1 MYMVNKNKIKKSFL
15 NKEVFSIAFSG
26 ILGIISANL
35 ILAIFSALFF
45 GIGYSMIINNN
56 KEGTKPLEDLQTK
69 QYLGVGFCLI
79 GLLPWLRYFFAGFLI
94 EAGKSLFDQSFE

>member
-1 MYMVNKNKIKKSFL
+1 
-15 NKEVFSIAFSG
+15 
-26 ILGIISANL
+26 
-35 ILAIFSALFF
+35 
-45 GIGYSMIINNN
+45 MIINYN

>member
-1 MYMVNKNKIKKSFL
+1 
-15 NKEVFSIAFSG
+15 
-26 ILGIISANL
+26 
-35 ILAIFSALFF
+35 
-45 GIGYSMIINNN
+45 MIINNN